1 MKRWERPIDFE
12 KYYGE
17 KKYKKAQEKLEKKD
31 YSNFE
36 KNQMTMKMV
45 SIIKEKDFNLYHDF
59 MDYISE
65 NELNCFNMITFN
77 KKERQVILEYIKSKT
92 ISKYR
97 KRIE

>member
-1 MKRWERPIDFE
+1 MKRREGPIDFE

-17 KKYKKAQEKLEKKD
+17 KKYKKMQEKLEKKD

-36 KNQMTMKMV
+36 KNQLTMKMV
-45 SIIKEKDFNLYHDF
+45 SIIKEKNFNLYHDF

-65 NELNCFNMITFN
+65 NELDCFNMITFN

-92 ISKYR
+92 ISKNR
-97 KRIE
+97 KMT